1 MFPYLSMESW
11 VTLFYQV
18 LKIYYLN
25 RVTQKSFKNLPGMA
39 PALAVVDQAM
49 QNSNIYS
56 VSENILLKW
65 MQYHYENVNKG
76 HAKQLSN
83 FDEDLRDGTVIAA
96 VIKSH
101 FENSKNIKDVKLSAH
116 SEEIVVYNAKKV
128 IEAISEI
135 GL

>member
-1 MFPYLSMESW
+1 M
-11 VTLFYQV
+11 
-18 LKIYYLN
+18 
-25 RVTQKSFKNLPGMA
+25 
-39 PALAVVDQAM
+39 
-49 QNSNIYS
+49 
-56 VSENILLKW
+56 
-65 MQYHYENVNKG
+65 
-76 HAKQLSN
+76 
-83 FDEDLRDGTVIAA
+83 IAA